1 MQWEFIVALAIVIP
15 LILFPAAF
23 IWYLNIGELHAA
35 IKERRIFS
43 ALGHKIVNTLA
54 ILVPLGIYAV
64 SVWYFFG
71 HFGWAVALALS
82 LVMPVVM
89 LVPVLVWATIVSGL
103 SQVVRDSIRRRITV
117 PRRRVAGTVA
127 EPVLRKVA

>member
-43 ALGHKIVNTLA
+43 ALGRKLLNTLA
-54 ILVPLGIYAV
+54 ILIPLGIYGL

-71 HFGWAVALALS
+71 HFGWPVALALS
-82 LVMPVVM
+82 LVMPVV
-89 LVPVLVWATIVSGL
+89 LLIPVLVWATVVSGL
-103 SQVVRDSIRRRITV
+103 SLVVRDWARRRLAIPRRSIRTV
-117 PRRRVAGTVA
+117 E